1 MKRKLKIFLSC
12 LTCCAILTFGMI
24 PVEAAFCK
32 HTNCDI
38 MICAA
43 TGKVSYN
50 TSTHTIEYGT
60 QHKCTDCGY
69 VYYTDTFTETGAHT
83 WRLVNVYDSDNNF
96 LYSRECC
103 TKCNCTKNW

>member
-43 TGKVSYN
+43 TGNVSYN

-60 QHKCTDCGY
+60 QHKCIDCGY
-69 VYYTDTFTETGAHT
+69 VYYTDKFTETGAHNMHDIVIIENGVEYPCK
-83 WRLVNVYDSDNNF
+83 RCSL
-96 LYSRECC
+96 
-103 TKCNCTKNW
+103 CNYTVR